1 MVEQFNTG
9 HAITKVLHILA
20 AAFRSSPVLVDVF
33 LSVRTRVGYNREVIF
48 YLDGMGLVTEMIFI
62 MDFLDIKEVR
72 ISSRERKC
80 PRFTRAVLSSEES
93 CFGIT
98 LFCGFVAASAGVAAL
113 LKADRFS

>member
-1 MVEQFNTG
+1 
-9 HAITKVLHILA
+9 
-20 AAFRSSPVLVDVF
+20 
-33 LSVRTRVGYNREVIF
+33 
-48 YLDGMGLVTEMIFI
+48 MGLVTEMIFI
-62 MDFLDIKEVR
+62 MDFFDIKEVR